1 MFLGTLTCHKNI
13 NIINEHEELKGR
25 RDGGGMEIERE
36 AREREKEEAFPI
48 SPSIY
53 TFSTIKVW
61 L

>member
-25 RDGGGMEIERE
+25 RDGGGMERERG
-36 AREREKEEAFPI
+36 RREKEEAFPI

>member
-1 MFLGTLTCHKNI
+1 
-13 NIINEHEELKGR
+13 
-25 RDGGGMEIERE
+25 ME
-36 AREREKEEAFPI
+36 REREVRERERKKEEAFPI